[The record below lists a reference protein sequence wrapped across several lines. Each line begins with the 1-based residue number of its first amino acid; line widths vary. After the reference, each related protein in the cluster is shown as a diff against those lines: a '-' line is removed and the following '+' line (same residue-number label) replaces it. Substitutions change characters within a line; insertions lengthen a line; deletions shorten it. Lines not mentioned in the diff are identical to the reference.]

1 MSVDETI
8 AQKMFAGMRRG
19 RERCTTEALRVLSDF
34 VLSQQAGNGAF
45 VNRGG
50 QADLYY
56 TMFGLLLA
64 AVLRIPLRRDRVA
77 LYLDDLD
84 PVRLDLVHLLCLVRC
99 QVLLAYLALPETLQ
113 NATAGLGLRGKIS
126 EVLCRQGAEMLYSR
140 QATLFPLQD
149 PTSPYSQFLR
159 LSLAQ
164 EIGFSYAGES
174 LADYRQAD
182 GLFSNLKGAEYSS
195 TNASSSALVLGY
207 YGCCCKIEPD
217 TLQVFS
223 CCQQQDGAFKA
234 AAGAPQTDLLS
245 TATSAFA
252 LSLYQ
257 IKPAL
262 SVRDFLYAAFTES
275 GGFSSGAGD
284 LTADLEYTVY
294 GLLLMGVS

>member
-1 MSVDETI
+1 MLVDETI
-8 AQKMFAGMRRG
+8 AQKMFAGLCCG

-34 VLSQQAGNGAF
+34 VLGQQAGNGGF

-56 TMFGLLLA
+56 TMFGLLLV
-64 AVLRIPLRRDRVA
+64 AVLRVPIRRDQVA
-77 LYLDDLD
+77 RYLDSLD
-84 PVRLDLVHLLCLVRC
+84 PVSLDLVHLLCLVRC
-99 QVLLAYLALPETLQ
+99 RVLLAYLALPETLQ
-113 NATAGLGLRGKIS
+113 NAAAGLGLRGNVS
-126 EVLCRQGAEMLYSR
+126 EALCRQGAEMLHSR
-140 QATLFPLQD
+140 QTTLFPLQD

-164 EIGFSYAGES
+164 ELGFSYAGES
-174 LADYRQAD
+174 LADYCQAD

-207 YGCCCKIEPD
+207 YGCGCKIESE
-217 TLQVFS
+217 TLRMFS

-234 AAGAPQTDLLS
+234 ADGAPQTDLLS
-245 TATSAFA
+245 TATAAFA

-257 IKPAL
+257 VKPAL

-284 LTADLEYTVY
+284 LMADLEYTVY